1 MVRYRLS
8 HDAKGG
14 KIVQE
19 ANVVDEKKPLRDR
32 LPFLTKASYSLGTA
46 VDMWGLW
53 LYPAVSYMI
62 FNLYLGLDPRL
73 VGVVVGSLR
82 FWDAIVDPVVG
93 WVSDNLRSKH
103 GRRRPFI
110 LIAGILSGLCLPA
123 LFFMSPSWVGIK
135 FLGIS
140 VVFWYMIG
148 TNILYIPIISAFTV
162 PYYSLGNEMTPDYE
176 ERTSIMSFRSVAQ
189 KISEVGNFLA
199 FKFTTLAWFL
209 IPGTG
214 KQNTLLAMRVYTSI
228 LGIIMAVFAIIIFFR
243 VKERYYEKVVVNVQ
257 KKISILSSLGETL
270 SCKPFR
276 YILIMGFAFTFGTSM
291 VGALGYYVTRFY
303 VAGGNEIAGNNWQSW
318 MGLAFMAGGVI
329 GVPIH
334 AALAHRIGKRKA
346 AIIACGVG
354 ICGYGGSWFF
364 YTPQIPWLQTIA
376 SALIGMSA
384 ASLWMLH
391 AAIGADIQDFDE
403 LNTGTRREGSFT
415 ACGSYILKFGNAIG
429 TLLCG
434 FIIAWSGFTWDLQ
447 VQATETIIKLRASLA
462 SLPVLGLI
470 VAIFFI
476 LKVSITKEK
485 SLEIRRQLEERR
497 GTV

>member
-1 MVRYRLS
+1 L
-8 HDAKGG
+8 
-14 KIVQE
+14 QE
-19 ANVVDEKKPLRDR
+19 AIIPRKKPLRDR
-32 LPFLTKASYSLGTA
+32 VPIITKISYSLGTA

-53 LYPAVSYMI
+53 LYPAVSYMV
-62 FNLYLGLDPRL
+62 FNLYLGLDARL
-73 VGVVVGSLR
+73 VGIVVGSLR

-93 WVSDNLRSKH
+93 WVSDNLRTRH

-110 LIAGILSGLCLPA
+110 LIAGILSGLLLPV
-123 LFFMSPSWVGIK
+123 LFLISPAWVEIK

-148 TNILYIPIISAFTV
+148 SNFIYIPIISAFTV

-189 KISEVGNFLA
+189 KISEIGNFLA

-209 IPGTG
+209 IPETG

-228 LGIIMAVFAIIIFFR
+228 LGLIMAVFAIIIFLR
-243 VKERYYEKVVVNVQ
+243 VKERYYEGVVVKIK
-257 KKISILSSLGETL
+257 KKISILSSYGETL
-270 SCKPFR
+270 RCRPFR

-303 VAGGNEIAGNNWQSW
+303 VAGGNEIAGNSWQSW
-318 MGLAFMAGGVI
+318 MGLAFMFGGIV

-334 AALAHRIGKRKA
+334 ASLAHRIGKRKA
-346 AIIACGVG
+346 AIIACLVG
-354 ICGYGGSWFF
+354 IFGYGGSWFL
-364 YTPQIPWLQTIA
+364 YTPHIQWLQMV
-376 SALIGMSA
+376 SSGLIGVSA
-384 ASLWMLH
+384 SSLWMLH
-391 AAIGADIQDFDE
+391 AAIGADIQDYDE

-434 FIIAWSGFTWDLQ
+434 FIIAWSGFTWDLE
-447 VQATETIIKLRASLA
+447 VQPAETLFRLRAGLA
-462 SLPVLGLI
+462 IFPVIGLI
-470 VAIFFI
+470 VAIIFI
-476 LKVSITKEK
+476 LKVFITKQMAED
-485 SLEIRRQLEERR
+485 IRGQLEDRR
-497 GTV
+497 GEV